1 MRFRCASAATTP
13 GCWRSCSGRAP
24 LPATS
29 ELPLAAAGGQVAG
42 AYIEL
47 GAALVLL
54 ALAARLATRLDL
66 SPIAFYLLGGL
77 ALGAIKPPDL
87 TAEFVELTGNLGVV
101 LLLFLLGLEYTAGEL
116 RANLRAH
123 APAGVVDAVL
133 NFLPG
138 FLAGILLGWGVLA
151 AVVLGGVTWISSSG
165 VIAKALADLGRLG
178 NRETPA
184 VLSVLVTEDLAMVA
198 YLPLVGA
205 LLVGG
210 GALAAI
216 GSLAVAG
223 AGAAV
228 TLVAALRYGDRIARL
243 VEHTSQEVLLLSAL
257 GLVLLVAGA
266 AERLQVSAAVGAFLL
281 GIALSGEVAQRTREL
296 LTPLRDFAAALFFL
310 FFGLSIDTGALGGV
324 LVPILLLA
332 LVTALTKLV
341 TGWWGARRAGIG
353 RAGRGRAG
361 AALIARG
368 EFSIVIAGLGV
379 AAGLE
384 PRIGALAAGY
394 VLLMALVGPIVM
406 RFDARLLPV
415 VDLLDRLLTRASFG
429 RLARRPA
436 P

>member
-1 MRFRCASAATTP
+1 MT
-13 GCWRSCSGRAP
+13 
-24 LPATS
+24 
-29 ELPLAAAGGQVAG
+29 LAAAGGQAAG

-54 ALAARLATRLDL
+54 AFAARLAMRLEL

-87 TAEFVELTGNLGVV
+87 TAEFVELMGNLGVV
-101 LLLFLLGLEYTAGEL
+101 LLLFLLGLEYTPSEL
-116 RANLRAH
+116 HANLRAQ

-133 NFLPG
+133 NFVPG
-138 FLAGILLGWGVLA
+138 CLVGLLLGWGPLA
-151 AVVLGGVTWISSSG
+151 AVVLGGATWVSSSG

-210 GALAAI
+210 GALAAV

-223 AGAAV
+223 VAAAA
-228 TLVAALRYGDRIARL
+228 TLVAALRYGDRLARL
-243 VEHTSQEVLLLSAL
+243 VEHSSQEVLLLSAL

-266 AERLQVSAAVGAFLL
+266 AERLQVSAAVGAFLV

-310 FFGLSIDTGALGGV
+310 FFGLSIDTGALGRV
-324 LVPILLLA
+324 LVPILVLA
-332 LVTALTKLV
+332 LLTALTKVV
-341 TGWWGARRAGIG
+341 TGWWAARRAGIG

-379 AAGLE
+379 GAGLE
-384 PRIGALAAGY
+384 PQLGALAAGY
-394 VLLMALVGPIVM
+394 VLLLALAGPIVM

-415 VDLLDRLLTRASFG
+415 VELLDRMLAAARGG
-429 RLARRPA
+429 RVARRLLPYRQEGER
-436 P
+436 

>member
-1 MRFRCASAATTP
+1 M
-13 GCWRSCSGRAP
+13 
-24 LPATS
+24 
-29 ELPLAAAGGQVAG
+29 PLAAAGGQAAG

-54 ALAARLATRLDL
+54 AFAARLAMRFEL

-77 ALGAIKPPDL
+77 ALGAIKQPDL
-87 TAEFVELTGNLGVV
+87 TAEFVELMGNLGVV
-101 LLLFLLGLEYTAGEL
+101 LLLFLLGLEYTPSEL
-116 RANLRAH
+116 RANLRAQ

-133 NFLPG
+133 NFVPG
-138 FLAGILLGWGVLA
+138 CLVGLLLGWGPLA
-151 AVVLGGVTWISSSG
+151 AVVLGGATWVSSSG

-210 GALAAI
+210 GALAAV
-216 GSLAVAG
+216 GSLVVAG
-223 AGAAV
+223 AAAAA
-228 TLVAALRYGDRIARL
+228 TLVAALRYGDRLVRL
-243 VEHTSQEVLLLSAL
+243 VEHSSEEVLLLSAL

-266 AERLQVSAAVGAFLL
+266 AERLQVSAAVGAFLV
-281 GIALSGEVAQRTREL
+281 GIALSGEVAHRTREL

-310 FFGLSIDTGALGGV
+310 FFGLSIDTGALGSV
-324 LVPILLLA
+324 IVPTLVLA
-332 LVTALTKLV
+332 LLTALTKVV
-341 TGWWGARRAGIG
+341 TGWWAARRAGIG

-379 AAGLE
+379 GAGLE
-384 PRIGALAAGY
+384 PQLGALAAGY
-394 VLLMALVGPIVM
+394 VLLLALAGPIVM

-415 VDLLDRLLTRASFG
+415 VDLLDRMLTAARAG
-429 RLARRPA
+429 RVARRLLPYRQEGER
-436 P
+436 

>member
-1 MRFRCASAATTP
+1 M
-13 GCWRSCSGRAP
+13 
-24 LPATS
+24 
-29 ELPLAAAGGQVAG
+29 PLAAAGGQAAG

-47 GAALVLL
+47 GAALVVLS
-54 ALAARLATRLDL
+54 LAARLATRLEL

-77 ALGAIKPPDL
+77 ALAAIKPPDL
-87 TAEFVELTGNLGVV
+87 TADFVELMGNLGVV

-123 APAGVVDAVL
+123 APAGVVDAGL

-138 FLAGILLGWGVLA
+138 CLVGLLLGWGPLA
-151 AVVLGGVTWISSSG
+151 AVVLGGVTWISSSS

-210 GALAAI
+210 GALAAV

-223 AGAAV
+223 AAAAA
-228 TLVAALRYGDRIARL
+228 TLLAALRYGDRIARL
-243 VEHTSQEVLLLSAL
+243 VEHGSQEVLLLSAL

-281 GIALSGEVAQRTREL
+281 GIALSGEVAHRTREL

-310 FFGLSIDTGALGGV
+310 FFGLSIDTGALRPM
-324 LVPILLLA
+324 LVPILA
-332 LVTALTKLV
+332 LGVVTALTKVV
-341 TGWWGARRAGIG
+341 TGWWAARRAGIG

-379 AAGLE
+379 GEGLE

-394 VLLMALVGPIVM
+394 VLLLALAGPVVM
-406 RFDARLLPV
+406 RFDARLAPL
-415 VDLLDRLLTRASFG
+415 VDLLDRIVTAAWAG
-429 RLARRPA
+429 RVVRRVLPYRREGER
-436 P
+436 